1 MLRYSLKSLDELDAL
16 KEQEKLADN
25 QPLISETSSLALID
39 YSNYPLDL
47 SLVSALVA
55 FDPTNPY
62 QSSINLFSTLDSSG
76 IPRGVLGS

>member
-1 MLRYSLKSLDELDAL
+1 MLYYSLKSLDELDAF
-16 KEQEKLADN
+16 KEQEKFAAN
-25 QPLISETSSLALID
+25 QPLILEASSSTLID

-55 FDPTNPY
+55 FDPANPY
-62 QSSINLFSTLDSSG
+62 QSSIDLFSTLDSGG